1 MYTEKINEIAL
12 SSNDDKRLRTF
23 DRIISYPYGG
33 STGNVCKTELLE
45 YLNIK

>member
-12 SSNDDKRLRTF
+12 SSNDKRLRTF

-33 STGNVCKTELLE
+33 STGKVCKTELLE

>member
-1 MYTEKINEIAL
+1 MLTEEINKIAL

-23 DRIISYPYGG
+23 DKIISYPY
-33 STGNVCKTELLE
+33 SVNAEKIWKTELLE